1 MSDVAAN
8 PSEDELRAL
17 GGRTLTVSELL
28 AVFGVRMRDDQTV
41 LRITQAL
48 KDAGLSTDPDFAS
61 CRLRQELRVVVL
73 ESDSGTVPD
82 SAVEKE
88 DDGLPW
94 GALPRQPF
102 TIGDIPAARRGVECV
117 GPGDPLTRATY
128 LMQTKNYSQVPVLD
142 GDSALEGV
150 VTWRSVAMALA
161 TGKDPEL
168 ANAVDPTPPVA
179 QTYQEFFSLLDTI
192 REYGYVLVR
201 ENDGTVTGIVTA
213 ADITERFDDTARP
226 FFLVGEIEYRLRK
239 CLGQKID
246 PDAVRAVQ
254 TREKTGRITDLMFGD
269 YVKLL
274 DGDQRSKQGH
284 RKEALC
290 AAADRNWKALGW
302 EGAVDR
308 KEFVRQLDRVRGI
321 RNKIAHFDPEPLPP
335 AKNEELRQFVALLRQ
350 LT

>member
-1 MSDVAAN
+1 MVRN

-28 AVFGVRMRDDQTV
+28 KLFGVRTRDDQTV

-61 CRLRQELRVVVL
+61 CRLRQEFRVVAL
-73 ESDSGTVPD
+73 ESASGTAPD
-82 SAVEKE
+82 SAVEEE

-94 GALPRQPF
+94 GALPQQPF
-102 TIGDIPAARRGVECV
+102 TIGDIPAARRGVECIA
-117 GPGDPLTRATY
+117 PGDKLTLAMY
-128 LMQTKNYSQVPVLD
+128 LMQTKNYSQVPVLE
-142 GDSALEGV
+142 GDSTLKGV
-150 VTWRSVAMALA
+150 VTWRSIAMAFA
-161 TGKDPEL
+161 VRKDLEL
-168 ANAVDPTPPVA
+168 DNVIEPNPPVA

-201 ENDGTVTGIVTA
+201 ENDGTITGIVTA

-239 CLGQKID
+239 CLGPKID
-246 PDAVRAVQ
+246 PEAVKAVQ
-254 TREKTGRITDLMFGD
+254 THEKTGRVTDLTFGD

-274 DGDQRSKQGH
+274 DGDQRNKHGH
-284 RKEALC
+284 RKEAMC

-308 KEFVRQLDRVRGI
+308 KEFVRQLDQVRRI
-321 RNKIAHFDPEPLPP
+321 RNKIAHFDPEPLPH
-335 AKNEELRQFVALLRQ
+335 AKTEELRQFVALLRQ